1 MSGRGRSKWMHRG
14 IFVYTCDAAGGEYRV
29 VLLPG
34 TYVAILVLGGV
45 LVIMWTYLNIL
56 KWKLS
61 TWGQNTYHMEED

>member
-1 MSGRGRSKWMHRG
+1 MHRG
-14 IFVYTCDAAGGEYRV
+14 IFVYTCDAAGGEDRV

-45 LVIMWTYLNIL
+45 LVITWTYLNIL

-61 TWGQNTYHMEED
+61 TWGKTPIIWRKTSANKYSPK